1 MLVIKGRYVRTHPIS
16 DGCQPS
22 VIHEK
27 YLKFEGCLPAEQ
39 CRPFWPWST
48 NQPTVFQVRHWP
60 HSTLDPRRLLSSASL
75 DCRWNSVRGPFS
87 SQLDIKGMP
96 ARQHGG
102 CEPGRTRADLRRRVH
117 PQDVLRAKRDLLL
130 VPFNQAL
137 WADTVLDLVRHHWA
151 RPVKTP
157 IVHSK
162 VVEVSV
168 LTAVSA
174 CPVRIEPS
182 SPATAAAPAA
192 ASRST
197 AARQT
202 AAAVASAAC
211 VASPKTQTLHLGG
224 GGGGGGCKS
233 WCLVYR
239 RRPAGLG
246 RLQCNR
252 RLLEPAGVEDL
263 FGQVSQPRSD
273 EEERASSPTKVHPTP
288 NNPR

>member
-1 MLVIKGRYVRTHPIS
+1 M
-16 DGCQPS
+16 
-22 VIHEK
+22 
-27 YLKFEGCLPAEQ
+27 
-39 CRPFWPWST
+39 
-48 NQPTVFQVRHWP
+48 
-60 HSTLDPRRLLSSASL
+60 
-75 DCRWNSVRGPFS
+75 
-87 SQLDIKGMP
+87 
-96 ARQHGG
+96 
-102 CEPGRTRADLRRRVH
+102 
-117 PQDVLRAKRDLLL
+117 
-130 VPFNQAL
+130 
-137 WADTVLDLVRHHWA
+137 RHHWA

-224 GGGGGGCKS
+224 GGGGGGGGGCKS

>member
-102 CEPGRTRADLRRRVH
+102 CEPGRT
-117 PQDVLRAKRDLLL
+117 
-130 VPFNQAL
+130 
-137 WADTVLDLVRHHWA
+137 
-151 RPVKTP
+151 
-157 IVHSK
+157 
-162 VVEVSV
+162 
-168 LTAVSA
+168 
-174 CPVRIEPS
+174 C
-182 SPATAAAPAA
+182 AAAFIPRTC
-192 ASRST
+192 SE
-197 AARQT
+197 Q
-202 AAAVASAAC
+202 SAIC
-211 VASPKTQTLHLGG
+211 FSYP
-224 GGGGGGCKS
+224 S
-233 WCLVYR
+233 I
-239 RRPAGLG
+239 RP
-246 RLQCNR
+246 
-252 RLLEPAGVEDL
+252 
-263 FGQVSQPRSD
+263 FGQIRFSI
-273 EEERASSPTKVHPTP
+273 
-288 NNPR
+288 